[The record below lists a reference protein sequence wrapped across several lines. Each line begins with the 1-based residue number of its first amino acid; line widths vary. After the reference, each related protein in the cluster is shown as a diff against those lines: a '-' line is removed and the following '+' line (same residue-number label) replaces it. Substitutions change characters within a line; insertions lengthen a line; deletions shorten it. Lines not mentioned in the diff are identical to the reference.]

1 MSRKKPSY
9 RRGSAP
15 PKRRG
20 PPRRRGPPKRPMK
33 RRPTQKS
40 YRKPT
45 KSYKS
50 RTMTT
55 RPRNPVQK
63 TRQISKRTA
72 YDDYAPMPRGRYY

>member
-1 MSRKKPSY
+1 
-9 RRGSAP
+9 
-15 PKRRG
+15 
-20 PPRRRGPPKRPMK
+20 MK